1 MEAPRPGRHLAA
13 GYVPQYPPAAF
24 QGKILEEKKIYNTN
38 QLMFP
43 REREKGSDYVFILV
57 IF

>member
-24 QGKILEEKKIYNTN
+24 QGKKIYNTN

-43 REREKGSDYVFILV
+43 REREKGGDYVFILV